1 VQQLVEFLQLSG
13 DSKMK
18 VSFFLT
24 DFFFFF
30 EKLMLNKSTSA
41 FGPFDVVHLPS
52 SFYYFWSAVAGLQ
65 QAAGG

>member
-1 VQQLVEFLQLSG
+1 
-13 DSKMK
+13 
-18 VSFFLT
+18 
-24 DFFFFF
+24 
-30 EKLMLNKSTSA
+30 MLNKSTSA